1 MITIIL
7 RQVSLMK
14 KIVVQKYGGSSLS
27 TIHKIKKVAQKI
39 VNRLKEGERIV
50 VVVSAMG
57 KETDRLL
64 NLAYQISP
72 SPDKREMDMLI
83 STGEQ
88 VSIALLAMAIQQLGN
103 KAISFTARHAGILTD
118 EAHTRARLIKIN
130 SNQIEKA
137 LSNGKIVI
145 VAGFQGINNHDEV
158 TTLGRG
164 GSDLTAVAIAVQLK
178 ADLCEIYTDVDGIY
192 TADPNLV
199 LKAQRIPNISYDEM
213 SEMAVL
219 GAQVMHYR
227 AIDLARKYN
236 LPILVQ
242 STFYSGKGTIITK
255 EASMLENVIVR
266 GVTYQKNVAKITLQG
281 IQKNTDIACHLFEE
295 LANKEIVID
304 SIVQDFYNQDTVT
317 VSFIVTEEDFIPS
330 LNISKEIA
338 GKIGINEIYSNCQL
352 AKISIVGDGI
362 AKEAGIASRMFRSL
376 SQAGIYMETINTSRI
391 RISCLINQDDLEK
404 AVNVLHEEFKLS
416 RITKEV

>member
-14 KIVVQKYGGSSLS
+14 KIIVQKYGGSSLS

-39 VNRLKEGERIV
+39 VNRLKEREQIV

-118 EAHTRARLIKIN
+118 
-130 SNQIEKA
+130 
-137 LSNGKIVI
+137 
-145 VAGFQGINNHDEV
+145 
-158 TTLGRG
+158 
-164 GSDLTAVAIAVQLK
+164 
-178 ADLCEIYTDVDGIY
+178 
-192 TADPNLV
+192 
-199 LKAQRIPNISYDEM
+199 
-213 SEMAVL
+213 
-219 GAQVMHYR
+219 
-227 AIDLARKYN
+227 
-236 LPILVQ
+236 
-242 STFYSGKGTIITK
+242 
-255 EASMLENVIVR
+255 
-266 GVTYQKNVAKITLQG
+266 
-281 IQKNTDIACHLFEE
+281 
-295 LANKEIVID
+295 
-304 SIVQDFYNQDTVT
+304 
-317 VSFIVTEEDFIPS
+317 SFIVTEEDFIPS

-352 AKISIVGDGI
+352 AKVSIVGDGI
-362 AKEAGIASRMFRSL
+362 TKEAGIASRMFRSL

-391 RISCLINQDDLEK
+391 RISCLINQADLEK